1 MVTDVTERRRAQKAL
16 EHQTRHDALTGL
28 PNRLMLAELLAEALT
43 AAKSAQQQVGVLVL
57 DLDHFK
63 EVNETFGLQ
72 AGDRLLEQ
80 VGPRLQSEIRAHD
93 LVARFGGDEF
103 AVLLPDT
110 DGTAATTLATRLL
123 DALQRPFEVQGQHL
137 DVAASIG
144 GAIFP
149 KDGDDP
155 DTLLRRGDIALF
167 VAKQARGSYVRYAP
181 EHEKQGASRLTL
193 MAELRQ
199 ALHDDDQLFLQ
210 YQPLVGL
217 RDRSL
222 AGVEALVRWQHP
234 RRGLVSPLEF
244 VPFAEKTGLIQPL
257 TKWVLT
263 SALRQC
269 VAWHRDGHSI
279 PVSVNISMRDL
290 VDPGF
295 PDLVSR
301 LIREAEADPSWVRL
315 EITESVIMT
324 EPERAINTLTQLRK
338 LGVRLAVDDFGTGY
352 SSLAYL
358 HRLPIHE
365 IKIDKSFV
373 SAMAGEVS
381 RTSIVRAS
389 IDLGHSLRLESIAE
403 GVEDA
408 RSYDVLAALACD
420 MAQGY
425 FISKPLLAVEV
436 LPWFSRWKISPNGYA
451 DQAGYKAA

>member
-1 MVTDVTERRRAQKAL
+1 
-16 EHQTRHDALTGL
+16 
-28 PNRLMLAELLAEALT
+28 
-43 AAKSAQQQVGVLVL
+43 
-57 DLDHFK
+57 
-63 EVNETFGLQ
+63 
-72 AGDRLLEQ
+72 
-80 VGPRLQSEIRAHD
+80 
-93 LVARFGGDEF
+93 
-103 AVLLPDT
+103 
-110 DGTAATTLATRLL
+110 
-123 DALQRPFEVQGQHL
+123 
-137 DVAASIG
+137 
-144 GAIFP
+144 
-149 KDGDDP
+149 
-155 DTLLRRGDIALF
+155 
-167 VAKQARGSYVRYAP
+167 
-181 EHEKQGASRLTL
+181 

-257 TKWVLT
+257 TKWVLA

-269 VAWHRDGHSI
+269 VAWHREGHAI
-279 PVSVNISMRDL
+279 PVSINISMRDL
-290 VDPGF
+290 VDPAF
-295 PDLVSR
+295 PELVSR
-301 LIREAEADPSWVRL
+301 LIREAGADPPWVRL

-324 EPERAINTLTQLRK
+324 EPERAINTLSQLRK

-373 SAMAGEVS
+373 SAMAGEVN
-381 RTSIVRAS
+381 RTNIVRAS

-436 LPWFSRWKISPNGYA
+436 LPWFSRWKNSPRGFA
-451 DQAGYKAA
+451 DQAA